1 MADIYNVKEN
11 IVLGRNK
18 NNNSNIK
25 EDESK

>member
-1 MADIYNVKEN
+1 MADIDNVKEN

>member
-1 MADIYNVKEN
+1 MADIDNVKEN

-25 EDESK
+25 EDESE